1 MSLSR
6 GSLYHSTWSPP
17 FGCPPSS
24 DEGRAEVVSR
34 GPLVRQCQPQ
44 KVRNRHQTPTSNDW
58 PIREEAVKH
67 LLSSAMFLALVFG
80 NPSGARAQ
88 TEITL
93 IAPGGIRT
101 SIEKLIP
108 GFEQKTGYKV
118 KATFGSGGGTKKQ
131 VVQGDAFD
139 VPIVQPP
146 FEEVLTS
153 GNVVASTRMP
163 LASVAVGV
171 AVRKGS
177 PKPDVS
183 SA

>member
-6 GSLYHSTWSPP
+6 GSLYHSPCSPP

-24 DEGRAEVVSR
+24 DEVVSR
-34 GPLVRQCQPQ
+34 GPSVRQCQPRMA
-44 KVRNRHQTPTSNDW
+44 RNRHRTPPSNAW

-80 NPSGARAQ
+80 NPSGVRAQ

-131 VVQGDAFD
+131 VIQGDAFD
-139 VPIVQPP
+139 GPIVQPP

-153 GNVVASTRMP
+153 GNVVASTRIP
-163 LASVAVGV
+163 LASVALGV
-171 AVRKGS
+171 AVRKGW
-177 PKPDVS
+177 PK
-183 SA
+183 